1 MIIHDPTEYIKG
13 LQQLLV
19 SDKKR
24 IAFLFGAGTSLAKK
38 DKNKSISVPA
48 IGKMTSDIETE
59 LNKNNDYKTAIEEI
73 KREIKD
79 QILDYNIET
88 LLSNIEQKINIMGGG
103 TLNKLKKDD
112 FEKLLKEIKKQ
123 VRKMVSVHK
132 DILKNDNIRYLIHRG
147 FAEWI
152 GKSDR
157 KHSVEIFTTNY
168 DYLFEL
174 GLEEKNIPY
183 YDGFTGSY
191 QPFFNSESVDNLNF
205 IPNQT
210 KLWKLHGSLGW
221 HLNGDTKQVLRKDSD
236 SDDILIYPSIL
247 KYDESKKQPYTA
259 LMDRLSNFIQE
270 PDTVLITCGYS
281 FGDEHINDRL
291 MTALNTNTTA
301 HVVALFYD
309 INWNNNKKEYLL
321 TENSLLSKLAK
332 SNGKLSVFGCKN
344 AVIGSQYGKWK
355 LKREPDKND
364 AINLDSYFDSDAPI
378 DTDIPKKNG
387 DADSEK
393 KGEEKWTGEGELSLP
408 DFARFVHFLESMIVD
423 NNLFRGDSSE

>member
-1 MIIHDPTEYIKG
+1 MTHDPTEYIKG
-13 LQQLLV
+13 LQQLLI

-48 IGKMTSDIETE
+48 ISEITSKIEKE
-59 LNKNNDYKTAIEEI
+59 LNKKENYKKALEEI
-73 KREIKD
+73 KNEL
-79 QILDYNIET
+79 QNQNFAYNIET
-88 LLSNIEQKINIMGGG
+88 ILSNIEQKINIIGDG
-103 TLNKLKKDD
+103 TLNG
-112 FEKLLKEIKKQ
+112 LKEIDFQKLLTEFKKQ
-123 VRKMVSVHK
+123 VREMVSVHK
-132 DILKNDNIRYLIHRG
+132 DVLKGDNINYLIHKD

-157 KHSVEIFTTNY
+157 KYPVEIFTTNY

-174 GLEEKNIPY
+174 GLEAKKIPY
-183 YDGFTGSY
+183 YDGFTGSF

-205 IPNQT
+205 ISNQT

-247 KYDESKKQPYTA
+247 KYDESKKQPYMA
-259 LMDRLSNFIQE
+259 LMDRLSNFLQE

-281 FGDEHINDRL
+281 FGDEHINDRI
-291 MTALNTNTTA
+291 MTALGTNTTA
-301 HVVALFYD
+301 HVIALFYD
-309 INWNNNKKEYLL
+309 LKRKDKKKEYLL
-321 TENSLLSKLAK
+321 TEDSPLSKLAK

-344 AVIGSQYGKWK
+344 AVIGGQYGKWK
-355 LKREPDKND
+355 LKREPDNYDTDK
-364 AINLDSYFDSDAPI
+364 LDIYFDSDAPI
-378 DTDIPKKNG
+378 DQNIPKKN
-387 DADSEK
+387 DDVNLER

-408 DFARFVHFLESMIVD
+408 DFTKFVSFLEEMIID
-423 NNLFRGDSSE
+423 NNLFGGKGSE

>member
-1 MIIHDPTEYIKG
+1 MTHDPTEYIKG
-13 LQQLLV
+13 LQQLLI

-24 IAFLFGAGTSLAKK
+24 VAFLFGAGTSLAKK
-38 DKNKSISVPA
+38 NKEKSIYVPA
-48 IGKMTSDIETE
+48 IGKMTSDIEIE
-59 LNKNNDYKTAIEEI
+59 LSKNDDDKEAIKEI
-73 KREIKD
+73 KTEIKNQD
-79 QILDYNIET
+79 LTYNIET
-88 LLSNIEQKINIMGGG
+88 LLSNIEQKINIIGDGSLNG
-103 TLNKLKKDD
+103 LNKID
-112 FEKLLKEIKKQ
+112 FQNLLKEIKKHVREQ
-123 VRKMVSVHK
+123 VGVHK
-132 DILKNDNIRYLIHRG
+132 DVLKDDNINYLIHKD

-157 KHSVEIFTTNY
+157 KHPVEIFTTNY

-174 GLEEKNIPY
+174 GLEAKKIPY

-247 KYDESKKQPYTA
+247 KYDESKKQPYMA
-259 LMDRLSNFIQE
+259 LMDRLSNFLQE

-281 FGDEHINDRL
+281 FGDEHINDRI
-291 MTALNTNTTA
+291 MTALGTNTTA
-301 HVVALFYD
+301 HVIALFYD
-309 INWNNNKKEYLL
+309 LNWKDKKKEYLL
-321 TENSLLSKLAK
+321 TEDSPLSKLAK

-344 AVIGSQYGKWK
+344 AVIGGQYGKWQM
-355 LKREPDKND
+355 KREPDKDD
-364 AINLDSYFDSDAPI
+364 AISIDSYFDSDAPI
-378 DTDIPKKNG
+378 DPSIPKKNG
-387 DADSEK
+387 NTNLEK

-408 DFARFVHFLESMIVD
+408 DFAKFVRFLESMIVD
-423 NNLFRGDSSE
+423 NNLFGGEKSE